1 MPKKGMFINTQILF
15 RHRDRSTALDFN
27 RLHLEKTNY
36 SYLFFRKKS
45 LKMRDFLKIALGQ
58 INAPCPEK
66 IEAATLIRCIKGG
79 ECNKKWAPQI
89 ISFLEELHVSL
100 IHDIVLSGI
109 FNFEE
114 LSNAIDAWGCLDGP
128 TTGWIKEMADLKK
141 DSLQRISILSS

>member
-1 MPKKGMFINTQILF
+1 MK
-15 RHRDRSTALDFN
+15 
-27 RLHLEKTNY
+27 
-36 SYLFFRKKS
+36 
-45 LKMRDFLKIALGQ
+45 DFLKIAIGQ

-66 IEAATLIRCIKGG
+66 IEAATLIMCITGE
-79 ECNKKWAPQI
+79 ECNKKWAPHI

-128 TTGWIKEMADLKK
+128 TTGWIKEMANLKMEAAA
-141 DSLQRISILSS
+141 